1 MRAKLEI
8 LEKNFDSSLKI
19 SSQVSV
25 NSWLY
30 FINRRGRRKIKR
42 EKIKGRKVKFQ
53 NKLRVHKVK

>member
-30 FINRRGRRKIKR
+30 FINRRGRRKIRR
-42 EKIKGRKVKFQ
+42 EKIKDRKVKFW
-53 NKLRVHKVK
+53 NK